1 MSKQGVLQRQAEE
14 CAFPAVPEDC
24 QQSFVMYDNWMAQLF
39 RLDLTQRGT
48 LLTNI
53 FARRAGRE
61 LLKMDAVTEMLFSII
76 CDQLDRDAAKWELKR
91 QKRRAAGAAG
101 GRASGKARQA
111 KRTAA
116 AKDEAKEAVTGT
128 GTATVTGTGTGTGA
142 VSGTVAALQLKAP
155 AVAAVLR
162 EYSDRVNPTPSR
174 LCIDELAEFAQ
185 TLGAEACIHAMQVA
199 LDEKKTQ
206 WSYIRAI
213 LRGYQSDGVR
223 CLADIQAREERRRQT
238 KKEPVDRSSQFQK
251 HGGPISERAKRAV
264 QQALEEGEW

>member
-39 RLDLTQRGT
+39 RLDLSQRGT

-61 LLKMDAVTEMLFSII
+61 LLEMDAVTDMLFSII
-76 CDQLDRDAAKWELKR
+76 CDQLDRDAAKWVLKR

-101 GRASGKARQA
+101 GRASGKAREA
-111 KRTAA
+111 KRTDAS
-116 AKDEAKEAVTGT
+116 KDEAKEAVNGT
-128 GTATVTGTGTGTGA
+128 VNATVNGTVNATVTANG
-142 VSGTVAALQLKAP
+142 SGTVAALKNP
-155 AVAAVLR
+155 AAAAVLR

-185 TLGAEACIHAMQVA
+185 TLGAEVCIHAIQVA

-213 LRGYQSDGVR
+213 LRGYQNDGVR
-223 CLADIQAREERRRQT
+223 CLADIQAREERRQRA
-238 KKEPVDRSSQFQK
+238 KKEPPDRNSQFQK
-251 HGGPISERAKRAV
+251 HGGPLSERAKRAV
-264 QQALEEGEW
+264 QQALEEA